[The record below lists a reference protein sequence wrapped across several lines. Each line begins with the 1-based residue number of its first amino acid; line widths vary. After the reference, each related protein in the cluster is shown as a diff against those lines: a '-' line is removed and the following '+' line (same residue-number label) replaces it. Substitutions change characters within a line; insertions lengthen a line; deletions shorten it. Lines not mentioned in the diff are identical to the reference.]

1 MNQYKEE
8 WLRHS
13 LLHQVHQISK
23 PDRDPEH
30 QHMSTQDAGELGV
43 AMAKTGRALFLGAM
57 ISQIDGP
64 LPVMDVIGLAIASSM
79 AGIAW
84 IDYFS

>member
-13 LLHQVHQISK
+13 LLHQIHQISK
-23 PDRDPEH
+23 SDRHHLET
-30 QHMSTQDAGELGV
+30 QMGTQDAGELGV

-57 ISQIDGP
+57 IAQIDGP
-64 LPVMDVIGLAIASSM
+64 LPVMDVVGLGIAASM

-84 IDYFS
+84 FEYFS